1 MSRDQKEIESLLA
14 RRIGLDPTSTGPHVI
29 GVAVRR
35 RMADLG
41 IRDAAEYA
49 AMAIGSEAEQQALIE
64 EVVVPESWFFR
75 DDRPFRWLSD
85 RARSGWVARPGRPEF
100 RALSVA
106 CAGGQEPYSIAIAL
120 LDAGLPARR
129 FRVDAVDV
137 SVRSLEIARLGVYS
151 ANAFRGEGEWR
162 RHFRPHPRGFE
173 LDPAIRATVRFVQGN
188 ALDPKLLDGSN
199 PYDVVFCR
207 NLLIYL
213 DRPSRARV
221 LSTLDRLVADDGVLF
236 LGHADRIDEPDR
248 PPRFVPV
255 GESGCFCHRKVTHL
269 DSLPAPISMPILAE
283 RMLPEPT
290 PIRMLPVPEPAAP
303 PTPPPSPAPASPSPS
318 PLDEA
323 AELANQGRYDEAIAA
338 CERQIRRKGP
348 GAAVYYLM
356 GVIRQA
362 AGDRRAAED
371 CFHKTLYLDPR
382 HDEALLALALLA
394 DRRGDHAAA
403 AGYRRRLSGVSRP

>member
-1 MSRDQKEIESLLA
+1 MIDDQKEIESLLA

-41 IRDAAEYA
+41 LRDVSEYA
-49 AMAIGSEAEQQALIE
+49 AMASGSESEQQALIE

-85 RARSGWVARPGRPEF
+85 RVREGWVGRPGRPAF
-100 RALSVA
+100 RALSIP

-129 FRVDAVDV
+129 FWVDAVDV
-137 SVRSLEIARLGVYS
+137 SARSLEMARRGVYS

-162 RHFRPHPRGFE
+162 RHFRPHARGFE
-173 LDPAIRATVRFVQGN
+173 LDPAIRSTVQFVQGN
-188 ALDPKLLDGSN
+188 ALDPKLLAGSD

-236 LGHADRIDEPDR
+236 LGHADRIDEPDQA
-248 PPRFVPV
+248 PRFVPT
-255 GESGCFCHRKVTHL
+255 GESGCFCHRRATHL
-269 DSLPAPISMPILAE
+269 NVPPAPLSIPMLAG
-283 RMLPEPT
+283 RMLPEP
-290 PIRMLPVPEPAAP
+290 PPLRMLPVSEPAAP
-303 PTPPPSPAPASPSPS
+303 SPPSPPRSPM
-318 PLDEA
+318 DEA
-323 AELANQGRYDEAIAA
+323 AELANLGRYDEAIAA
-338 CERQIRRKGP
+338 CERQIHRKGP
-348 GAAVYYLM
+348 DAAVYYLM
-356 GVIRQA
+356 GMIRQA